1 MRIASAFVAVLG
13 GLMALSV
20 PTRTVTAGPTSPGAP
35 FGQGALALGDLELP
49 AATPREVVFRLDAP
63 STTPV
68 DLLAPFRDASIE
80 RLGPMRLYLAGR
92 WGRRTS
98 APWMQLSW
106 SDAAPSDAPLAPMSS
121 ELQVQPFG
129 EPFADSLGESSELDD
144 AISRER
150 DFLRAF
156 PGVLAPTFSTTG
168 PSLESDGYGAFF
180 LLPPTKPVVDWRC
193 RRKPVTIVRYGAE
206 QDQVELVRCDGTMA
220 PEALDRLSILARPP
234 EVPRPTGLLPEEP
247 DAAAWDAAH
256 EWVPGVRVAHPRLV
270 WALQRIADAFPRRAI
285 YVYSGYRPNAE
296 VHDGTGHKS
305 LHGSGRALDIAVFR
319 VPNEEVFKACREL
332 KDVGCGFY
340 PHNKFIHLDVRRAHS
355 GKAIWIDASKPGE
368 PADYVDG
375 WPGVV
380 DSGALGWS
388 PPKK

>member
-1 MRIASAFVAVLG
+1 MRSLTAFVAALG
-13 GLMALSV
+13 AFVALAGEARPVAAGHASEIAPLEAVALS
-20 PTRTVTAGPTSPGAP
+20 RGP
-35 FGQGALALGDLELP
+35 LELGP
-49 AATPREVVFRLDAP
+49 LELGVGAPREVSFRLDAP
-63 STTPV
+63 SPTQV
-68 DLLAPFRDASIE
+68 DLMAPFRDASIE

-98 APWMQLSW
+98 APWLQLSW
-106 SDAAPSDAPLAPMSS
+106 SSAETSDDDATASS
-121 ELQVQPFG
+121 ELLVDG
-129 EPFADSLGESSELDD
+129 LGDASELDG
-144 AISRER
+144 AIARER

-156 PGVLAPTFSTTG
+156 PGVLAPTFATTG
-168 PSLESDGYGAFF
+168 PSLESDGDGAFF
-180 LLPPTKPVVDWRC
+180 QLPPTKPVVDWRC
-193 RRKPVTIVRYGAE
+193 RRRPVTIVRYGAE

-296 VHDGTGHKS
+296 VHDGNGHKS
-305 LHGSGRALDIAVFR
+305 LHASGRALDIAVFR

-332 KDVGCGFY
+332 KDVGCGYY

-355 GKAIWIDASKPGE
+355 GKALWIDASEPGA
-368 PADYVDG
+368 PAEYVDG
-375 WPGVV
+375 WPGVM
-380 DSGALGWS
+380 DSGALSWS
-388 PPKK
+388 PAKK